1 MRRVRNFQDFVDVL
15 SKIWVRYLIFFFFFS
30 QDAALCTDVFP
41 SGKSILSRSGVI
53 LEWWDSRIVGFW
65 DFGALG
71 FWDCE
76 ILGLW
81 KSRIL

>member
-1 MRRVRNFQDFVDVL
+1 MRRVRNFQDFCGCSFKDL
-15 SKIWVRYLIFFFFFS
+15 GSLFDFFFFS

-53 LEWWDSRIVGFW
+53 LEWWDSRIVGFG

>member
-1 MRRVRNFQDFVDVL
+1 MRRVRNFQDFCGCSFKDL
-15 SKIWVRYLIFFFFFS
+15 GSLFDFFFS

-53 LEWWDSRIVGFW
+53 LEWWDSRIVGLW